1 MARLWLILFD
11 ISWTLFTIVDFCL
24 PLFTIVYYCLL
35 LFTIVILLFTIVYD
49 WRQGL
54 FEEIVVKAGERRQIS
69 REGKRRERKGS
80 PHLGLLNSVLCAPYV
95 L

>member
-11 ISWTLFTIVDFCL
+11 ISWTLFTIVDYCL
-24 PLFTIVYYCLL
+24 PLLTIVYY
-35 LFTIVILLFTIVYD
+35 

-54 FEEIVVKAGERRQIS
+54 FEEIVGKAGERRQIS

-80 PHLGLLNSVLCAPYV
+80 PHLCGSV
-95 L
+95 